1 MANESELCTPWAN
14 DHYYLI
20 NGVKYAYETIDEL
33 DFIWLYDGM
42 GKVWVKD
49 VEAQGYQV
57 IEPKL
62 TRNNVKPQA
71 RSKMPSAGSASYYK
85 NKVLEAA

>member
-20 NGVKYAYETIDEL
+20 NGVKYAYETHGGL

-42 GKVWVKD
+42 GKVYVNDVKT
-49 VEAQGYQV
+49 QGYQV
-57 IEPKL
+57 TKPKL
-62 TRNNVKPQA
+62 DRNNVKPQA
-71 RSKMPSAGSASYYK
+71 RSKMPSAGSISYYRK
-85 NKVLEAA
+85 AA